1 MPLCGEAMKFK
12 IGQLVEMEDGSRGRI
27 EEILI
32 TSEGTY
38 YGIMKSW
45 GLDDLAKEDTIK
57 AVCEQCGEVIN
68 GVSAR
73 YCCLQCRH
81 DAERE
86 AAI

>member
-1 MPLCGEAMKFK
+1 MKFK
-12 IGQLVEMEDGSRGRI
+12 IGQMVEMEDGSRGKV

-57 AVCEQCGEVIN
+57 AVCEQCKKTITAH
-68 GVSAR
+68 SST